1 MEVSLKGRLPDPANF
16 WRPALL
22 VLLGITLPAVLIAV
36 VGVVVLASSRSSL
49 DIVYGVLILSFVAAL
64 ATGIVLTLFSIKR
77 RADISALQT
86 AFVSKVSHELRT
98 PLTSIRMFVET
109 LKLDRV
115 VDPERRQECLDV
127 LTVETERLTAMI
139 DRLLDWA
146 RMESGRRH
154 FELVPCPVASV
165 VGRALSAFKP
175 QRLSGQIELEV
186 EVPDGLPDLLA
197 DEEALADVL
206 LNLLNNAYKYSGE
219 RKHIRLAARPDG
231 PRVAISVTDDGPG
244 IPHSERFHIFE
255 RFYRGSHP
263 RIESIE
269 GTGLGLAMA
278 RHVVHAHRGTIEVE
292 SELGQGSTFT
302 VAIPVA
308 PASS

>member
-16 WRPALL
+16 RRPALL
-22 VLLGITLPAVLIAV
+22 VLLGITLPTVAIAIV
-36 VGVVVLASSRSSL
+36 AVVVLVYRRSSA
-49 DIVYGVLILSFVAAL
+49 DVFVSVLILSLVAAL

-109 LKLDRV
+109 LSLDRV
-115 VDPERRQECLDV
+115 EDPDRRRECLEV
-127 LTVETERLTAMI
+127 LSVETERLTAMI

-146 RMESGRRH
+146 RMESGKRH
-154 FELVPCPVASV
+154 FELAACDVASV
-165 VGRALSAFKP
+165 IDRAVMAFKP
-175 QRLSGQIELEV
+175 QSVSGQVRLTV
-186 EVPDGLPDLLA
+186 HVPEDLPPIAA

-206 LNLLNNAYKYSGE
+206 LNLLNNAYKYGGDDK
-219 RKHIRLAARPDG
+219 RIRLDAHLAG
-231 PRVAISVTDDGPG
+231 PRVAISVTDHGPG

-255 RFYRGSHP
+255 RFYRGNHP
-263 RIESIE
+263 RIQSIE

-278 RHVVHAHRGTIEVE
+278 RHVVHAHRGTIDVE
-292 SELGQGSTFT
+292 SELGHGSTFT
-302 VAIPVA
+302 VAIPRA
-308 PASS
+308 QPRS